1 MIQNIRHNNLFE
13 ELKVCVIIPT
23 YNNQDTIASVI
34 NDVKNYTNKII
45 VVNDGSTDK
54 TSEILKQFGDTMVI
68 EYAENIGKGQAI
80 RLGFIKAMEL
90 RFEYAIT
97 IDADGQHY
105 ADDLPLFLQKLNKN
119 PKSLIIGSRNINAE
133 GMPGKNTFANKF
145 SNFWFK
151 FETGIN

>member
-54 TSEILKQFGDTMVI
+54 TSEILKQFGDTIVI

-80 RLGFIKAMEL
+80 RLGFIKALEL

-105 ADDLPLFLQKLNKN
+105 ADDLPLFLQKLKEN

-151 FETGIN
+151 